1 MVKIS
6 MDVFVKKFQ
15 PERYEQWLAG
25 RDVAQIDHSRPTPE
39 AKEFLGESFNNATS
53 NSNGNSTESCGED
66 GERKR
71 WVITHTHVSLF
82 EWNMLGKV
90 LGNVLGTWW
99 SCFYFRTLCLLLWLS
114 SWKNIY
120 IWNLWQIS
128 CILFM
133 FTTFTTYSRC
143 LFTK

>member
-25 RDVAQIDHSRPTPE
+25 RDVAPIDHSRPTPE
-39 AKEFLGESFNNATS
+39 AKEFLGESFNDATG

-71 WVITHTHVSLF
+71 WVITHTHVSLC
-82 EWNMLGKV
+82 V
-90 LGNVLGTWW
+90 
-99 SCFYFRTLCLLLWLS
+99 CLSIYLS
-114 SWKNIY
+114 IY
-120 IWNLWQIS
+120 IYIYIYICV
-128 CILFM
+128 CIDTWL
-133 FTTFTTYSRC
+133 
-143 LFTK
+143 